1 MWDIDV
7 SWESCEKHKKL
18 PAIHRVAALTVDRW
32 RNVVLMKCHVEVS
45 AQHSVT
51 EFRQKAWCN
60 ALNHIKTMGAKKRT
74 SQTPVCEKTYIL
86 HPSCSSFLGAKS
98 RTFCEKSWG
107 AKKRLHTSTHC
118 GHKCGSWFGCGQS
131 GGVDENKVFDPI
143 GPLYSRTNWTGD
155 FRQLEHWSTVYRWWD
170 WKDIGI

>member
-1 MWDIDV
+1 MSDIDV

-18 PAIHRVAALTVDRW
+18 PEIHRVAALTVDQC

-45 AQHSVT
+45 PQHSVT

-98 RTFCEKSWG
+98 PTFCTPG
-107 AKKRLHTSTHC
+107 AKNL
-118 GHKCGSWFGCGQS
+118 
-131 GGVDENKVFDPI
+131 GVRKNGYRRYHNRKPA
-143 GPLYSRTNWTGD
+143 G
-155 FRQLEHWSTVYRWWD
+155 TVYAQEALSQCA
-170 WKDIGI
+170 INVNSLLL